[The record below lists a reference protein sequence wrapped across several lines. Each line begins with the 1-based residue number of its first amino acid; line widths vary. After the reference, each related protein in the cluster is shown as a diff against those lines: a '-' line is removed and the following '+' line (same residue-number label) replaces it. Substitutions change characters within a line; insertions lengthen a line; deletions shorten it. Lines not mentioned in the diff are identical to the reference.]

1 MRSLS
6 LLPALASLIALSA
19 CSGTPPQQSN
29 ATPPETPTTSSAGEG
44 ESSSAAKDVDYM
56 TKLGL
61 MKGHLMVAQ
70 ELIEQGKPQEAEPH
84 IGHPVE
90 EIYADVEAQ
99 LQTRNVQ
106 DFKPTLTRA
115 EDLVTSKPNDPQL
128 KPAVEAAIAAV
139 DQAIQAVPAAQR
151 QSPEFVLQV
160 MNGVLD
166 TAKEE
171 YEAAI
176 ADGKIVEAIEYQDS
190 RGFVLYADSLFQEV
204 STQLAQTN
212 SSAKQEIESS
222 ITEVK
227 KAWPSAIPPETPVMT
242 PEQVS
247 QQIETIETNATK
259 VSS

>member
-128 KPAVEAAIAAV
+128 KPAVEEAIAAV

-227 KAWPSAIPPETPVMT
+227 KAWPSAIPPEKPVMT

>member
-6 LLPALASLIALSA
+6 LLTALASLIALSA
-19 CSGTPPQQSN
+19 CSGTPPEQTS

-70 ELIEQGKPQEAEPH
+70 ELIEQGQPQQAEPH

-90 EIYADVEAQ
+90 EIYADLQGQ

-106 DFKPTLTRA
+106 DFKPTLTKA

-128 KPAVEAAIAAV
+128 KTAVEDAIAAV
-139 DQAIQAVPAAQR
+139 DQAIEAVPTAQR
-151 QSPEFVLQV
+151 QSPEFALQV

-204 STQLAQTN
+204 SSQLAQTDAT
-212 SSAKQEIESS
+212 AKQEIESS

-227 KAWPSAIPPETPVMT
+227 KAWPSAIPPEKPVMT

-247 QQIETIETNATK
+247 QNIETIETNATK